1 MPSPGDQRTFV
12 EEVLI
17 SVTIRHFPILKIP
30 RQLTTEPLPSARKAP
45 MDADAQTQPTLP
57 DSDGPSRRRRVRD
70 FRRGYQACE
79 LCRKKKIRCI
89 VDKPGVPCL
98 RCQREVKECV
108 FSDERSHRKRNK
120 TLSKRASSKEALG
133 SEHGTT
139 MVSTSPAPANLS
151 EDTFTQEPSQV
162 LDDSNDLTL
171 PDISL
176 SGSNELPGLA
186 HDLPQHQQQSV
197 MNETSPSMSSTGPAG
212 DLTTTLVSNGNDA
225 LRLLYQPAI
234 ENANKEGASPSNQEP
249 ISRHTLHLIGE
260 TSSPRTTA
268 SISTSRPTYVSPT
281 TPNPLT
287 VWRSFRFVRMG
298 WFTAEEAVRYID
310 LFQQNLAP
318 LSPVSKGFD
327 LSHERHYRLITQEPL
342 LCCVILMISSR
353 YHVLV
358 GHGGLA
364 RSTIIHHRLW
374 EHCQH
379 LVMRII
385 FGQEKRSKAK
395 TRTRGSIEALLL
407 IIEWHPQAIH
417 LPPAS
422 DGWDSST
429 LLTDLDPRDDQ
440 FDNQADDTND
450 NEAQWL
456 RDVILPAKTSD
467 RMSWMLLGCVQS
479 LALELGLCDD
489 GERVDTSTQPPGF
502 KAEQTRLR
510 DLLYIFLEQQS
521 SRLGCPSMMPT
532 SVSRFM
538 SEPSTRDGQ
547 GDSSTL
553 TAWLDLTN
561 LTRTIIDVLCPSAA
575 GIREILS
582 SCRYINIIKHF
593 QKQLAGWK
601 TTHLSHETLSSHA
614 CEDLTIE
621 FNYLRAFMNSF
632 GIQAAVDRVLG
643 RRPPNSIDTDVL
655 QSSIT
660 ATDYSF
666 IKEVI
671 NSSCQALESVNRLF
685 EAGTLRYCPVRV
697 FLRIIMASIFLL
709 KALSLG
715 IRTTDLETSLGIL
728 ERSIRALRN
737 SSLDEMH
744 LASRYGELL
753 DMHLERY
760 RQSMV
765 PTTIPQGIRTV
776 DQTSQWIFDNS
787 VPPVDDSLGDLSMPA
802 VDDWLALPFDPSMA
816 PFGFATDDPDMAE
829 PEDRSWDF
837 LWSLP
842 NV

>member
-1 MPSPGDQRTFV
+1 
-12 EEVLI
+12 
-17 SVTIRHFPILKIP
+17 
-30 RQLTTEPLPSARKAP
+30 

-57 DSDGPSRRRRVRD
+57 GTDEPSRRRRVRD
-70 FRRGYQACE
+70 FRRGYHACE

-89 VDKPGVPCL
+89 VDQPGASCL

-120 TLSKRASSKEALG
+120 NANRRASSEQG
-133 SEHGTT
+133 SEHGTA
-139 MVSTSPAPANLS
+139 MASTSPAQANLS
-151 EDTFTQEPSQV
+151 QDPFTHDPSQV
-162 LDDSNDLTL
+162 FDDSNDLPL

-176 SGSNELPGLA
+176 SVSDGLA
-186 HDLPQHQQQSV
+186 HELPQRQQQAV
-197 MNETSPSMSSTGPAG
+197 MDETSPSISSTGPAG
-212 DLTTTLVSNGNDA
+212 EITTTLVSNGNDA

-234 ENANKEGASPSNQEP
+234 KQANKEGTSPSNQGP
-249 ISRHTLHLIGE
+249 TTRHTLHRGAE
-260 TSSPRTTA
+260 TSSPGTTA
-268 SISTSRPTYVSPT
+268 SVMTSRPNHIFPVSLS
-281 TPNPLT
+281 PLT
-287 VWRSFRFVRMG
+287 VWRAFRFVRMG
-298 WFTAEEAVRYID
+298 WFTAEEAVNYID
-310 LFQQNLAP
+310 LFQKNLAP
-318 LSPVSKGFD
+318 LSPVSRGFD
-327 LSHERHYRLITQEPL
+327 LSHGRHYKLITQEPL

-353 YHVLV
+353 YHVLS

-364 RSTIIHHRLW
+364 RSTIVHHRLW

-429 LLTDLDPRDDQ
+429 LLTDFDPRDNQ
-440 FDNQADDTND
+440 FDNQADTADE

-489 GERVDTSTQPPGF
+489 GERVDVSAKPLGF

-538 SEPSTRDGQ
+538 SESSRRDLQ
-547 GDSSTL
+547 CDSAIV

-582 SCRYINIIKHF
+582 SCRYVNIIKHF

-601 TTHLSHETLSSHA
+601 TTYLSHDNLSFHA
-614 CEDLTIE
+614 YEDLTIE

-671 NSSCQALESVNRLF
+671 DSSCQALESVNRLF
-685 EAGTLRYCPVRV
+685 ETGTLRYCPVRV

-737 SSLDEMH
+737 SNLDEMH

-776 DQTSQWIFDNS
+776 DQVSQWIFDTS
-787 VPPVDDSLGDLSMPA
+787 VPLVNDALGDLSMAA

>member
-1 MPSPGDQRTFV
+1 
-12 EEVLI
+12 
-17 SVTIRHFPILKIP
+17 
-30 RQLTTEPLPSARKAP
+30 
-45 MDADAQTQPTLP
+45 
-57 DSDGPSRRRRVRD
+57 
-70 FRRGYQACE
+70 
-79 LCRKKKIRCI
+79 
-89 VDKPGVPCL
+89 
-98 RCQREVKECV
+98 
-108 FSDERSHRKRNK
+108 
-120 TLSKRASSKEALG
+120 
-133 SEHGTT
+133 
-139 MVSTSPAPANLS
+139 MVSTSQAPANLS

-186 HDLPQHQQQSV
+186 HDLPRHQQQSV

-234 ENANKEGASPSNQEP
+234 ENANKEGASPSNQGP
-249 ISRHTLHLIGE
+249 ISRHTLHRIGE

-281 TPNPLT
+281 TPNPFT

-318 LSPVSKGFD
+318 LSPVSRGFD

-467 RMSWMLLGCVQS
+467 
-479 LALELGLCDD
+479 
-489 GERVDTSTQPPGF
+489 
-502 KAEQTRLR
+502 
-510 DLLYIFLEQQS
+510 
-521 SRLGCPSMMPT
+521 
-532 SVSRFM
+532 
-538 SEPSTRDGQ
+538 
-547 GDSSTL
+547 
-553 TAWLDLTN
+553 
-561 LTRTIIDVLCPSAA
+561 
-575 GIREILS
+575 
-582 SCRYINIIKHF
+582 H
-593 QKQLAGWK
+593 
-601 TTHLSHETLSSHA
+601 LSSHA

-660 ATDYSF
+660 ATDYCF

>member
-1 MPSPGDQRTFV
+1 MSALIESETRPST
-12 EEVLI
+12 EEGPRFANVVL
-17 SVTIRHFPILKIP
+17 
-30 RQLTTEPLPSARKAP
+30 LPAP
-45 MDADAQTQPTLP
+45 
-57 DSDGPSRRRRVRD
+57 
-70 FRRGYQACE
+70 
-79 LCRKKKIRCI
+79 
-89 VDKPGVPCL
+89 
-98 RCQREVKECV
+98 
-108 FSDERSHRKRNK
+108 
-120 TLSKRASSKEALG
+120 G
-133 SEHGTT
+133 SEHGAT
-139 MVSTSPAPANLS
+139 MASTSPAHANLS
-151 EDTFTQEPSQV
+151 QDTFTEEPSQM
-162 LDDSNDLTL
+162 LDDGNELTF
-171 PDISL
+171 PDISISVR
-176 SGSNELPGLA
+176 SGLPE
-186 HDLPQHQQQSV
+186 HQQQAV
-197 MNETSPSMSSTGPAG
+197 MNEASPSISSTGPAG
-212 DLTTTLVSNGNDA
+212 EITTTLVSNGNDA

-234 ENANKEGASPSNQEP
+234 EHANKEGTSPSNQRP
-249 ISRHTLHLIGE
+249 MTRHTLHRTGE
-260 TSSPRTTA
+260 MSSPGTTA
-268 SISTSRPTYVSPT
+268 SVVASRPNHNSP
-281 TPNPLT
+281 NSLSPLT
-287 VWRSFRFVRMG
+287 VWRAFRFVRMG
-298 WFTAEEAVRYID
+298 WFTAEEAVNYVD
-310 LFQQNLAP
+310 LQQNLAP

-327 LSHERHYRLITQEPL
+327 LSHERHYKLITQEPL

-353 YHVLV
+353 YHVLS

-364 RSTIIHHRLW
+364 RSTIVHHRLW

-422 DGWDSST
+422 DGWDSSN
-429 LLTDLDPRDDQ
+429 LLTDFDPRDDQ
-440 FDNQADDTND
+440 FDNQADTTDD

-489 GERVDTSTQPPGF
+489 GERGDVSTQPPGF
-502 KAEQTRLR
+502 RAQQTRLR

-538 SEPSTRDGQ
+538 SEPFARDLQGKST
-547 GDSSTL
+547 TV

-575 GIREILS
+575 AIREILS

-593 QKQLAGWK
+593 QKQLLGWK
-601 TTHLSHETLSSHA
+601 TTHLSHKNSSPHA
-614 CEDLTIE
+614 YEDLTIE

-643 RRPPNSIDTDVL
+643 RRPSNSIDTDVL

-666 IKEVI
+666 VKEVTD
-671 NSSCQALESVNRLF
+671 SSCQALESVNRLF
-685 EAGTLRYCPVRV
+685 EAGTLRFCPVRV
-697 FLRIIMASIFLL
+697 FLRIIMVSIFLL

-715 IRTTDLETSLGIL
+715 IRTTDLETSLGVL

-737 SSLDEMH
+737 SNLDEMH

-765 PTTIPQGIRTV
+765 PTTIPQGIRGV

-787 VPPVDDSLGDLSMPA
+787 VPPVDDSLGNLSMPA

>member
-1 MPSPGDQRTFV
+1 MNVLIGSGTRLAV
-12 EEVLI
+12 EE
-17 SVTIRHFPILKIP
+17 H
-30 RQLTTEPLPSARKAP
+30 RQKKLTWW
-45 MDADAQTQPTLP
+45 
-57 DSDGPSRRRRVRD
+57 
-70 FRRGYQACE
+70 Y
-79 LCRKKKIRCI
+79 
-89 VDKPGVPCL
+89 
-98 RCQREVKECV
+98 
-108 FSDERSHRKRNK
+108 
-120 TLSKRASSKEALG
+120 ALG
-133 SEHGTT
+133 SVDGTT
-139 MVSTSPAPANLS
+139 RESTSPAPATLS
-151 EDTFTQEPSQV
+151 QVAFTQEPSHL

-171 PDISL
+171 PPQNYPDHPL
-176 SGSNELPGLA
+176 SASNGLA
-186 HDLPQHQQQSV
+186 HDLPRHQQQAA
-197 MNETSPSMSSTGPAG
+197 MNEASPSVSSSGPAG
-212 DLTTTLVSNGNDA
+212 DLATTLVSNGNDA

-234 ENANKEGASPSNQEP
+234 EHANKAVASPSNQGP
-249 ISRHTLHLIGE
+249 ISRHQLHPTRE
-260 TSSPRTTA
+260 TSSPGTTA
-268 SISTSRPTYVSPT
+268 SVRTSRPTHISPT
-281 TPNPLT
+281 PHNPLT

-298 WFTAEEAVRYID
+298 WFTAEEAVNYID
-310 LFQQNLAP
+310 LFQKNLAP

-342 LCCVILMISSR
+342 LCCAILMISSR
-353 YHVLV
+353 YHVLS

-364 RSTIIHHRLW
+364 RSTIVHHRLW

-440 FDNQADDTND
+440 FDNQADETND

-489 GERVDTSTQPPGF
+489 GERVDMSSQPPGF

-510 DLLYIFLEQQS
+510 NLLYIFLEQQS

-532 SVSRFM
+532 SVSHFM

-561 LTRTIIDVLCPSAA
+561 LTRTIIDVLS
-575 GIREILS
+575 
-582 SCRYINIIKHF
+582 
-593 QKQLAGWK
+593 
-601 TTHLSHETLSSHA
+601 LSSHA
-614 CEDLTIE
+614 CEDLKIE

-697 FLRIIMASIFLL
+697 FLRTIMASIFLL

-737 SSLDEMH
+737 SNLDEMH

-765 PTTIPQGIRTV
+765 PTTIPQGFHPV
-776 DQTSQWIFDNS
+776 NQTSQWIFDNS

-816 PFGFATDDPDMAE
+816 PFGFATDDPDVAE

>member
-1 MPSPGDQRTFV
+1 
-12 EEVLI
+12 
-17 SVTIRHFPILKIP
+17 
-30 RQLTTEPLPSARKAP
+30 

-57 DSDGPSRRRRVRD
+57 DSDELSRRRRVRD
-70 FRRGYQACE
+70 FRRGYHACE

-89 VDKPGVPCL
+89 VDKPGASCL

-120 TLSKRASSKEALG
+120 TINRRGSSEQAPG
-133 SEHGTT
+133 SEHGIT
-139 MVSTSPAPANLS
+139 MASTSPAQVSLS
-151 EDTFTQEPSQV
+151 QNTFTDEPSQM
-162 LDDSNDLTL
+162 LDNSNDLTF
-171 PDISL
+171 PDISISVR
-176 SGSNELPGLA
+176 SGLPE
-186 HDLPQHQQQSV
+186 HQQQAV
-197 MNETSPSMSSTGPAG
+197 MNEASPSISSTGPAG
-212 DLTTTLVSNGNDA
+212 EITTTLVSNGNDA

-234 ENANKEGASPSNQEP
+234 ENANKEGASPSNQG
-249 ISRHTLHLIGE
+249 RHTLRRTAE
-260 TSSPRTTA
+260 TSSPGTTA
-268 SISTSRPTYVSPT
+268 SIMTSRPNPISP
-281 TPNPLT
+281 NSLSPLT
-287 VWRSFRFVRMG
+287 VWRAFRFVRMG
-298 WFTAEEAVRYID
+298 WFTAEEAVKYVD
-310 LFQQNLAP
+310 LFQKNLAP
-318 LSPVSKGFD
+318 LSPVSRGFD
-327 LSHERHYRLITQEPL
+327 LSHERHYKLITQEPL

-353 YHVLV
+353 YHVLS
-358 GHGGLA
+358 GHGGLS
-364 RSTIIHHRLW
+364 RSTIVHHRLW

-379 LVMRII
+379 LIMRII

-429 LLTDLDPRDDQ
+429 LLTDFDPRDDQ
-440 FDNQADDTND
+440 FDNQADTTDD

-479 LALELGLCDD
+479 LALELGICDD
-489 GERVDTSTQPPGF
+489 GERGDTSAQPLGF
-502 KAEQTRLR
+502 RAQKTRLR

-538 SEPSTRDGQ
+538 SESSRRDMQ
-547 GDSSTL
+547 GDSAIV

-582 SCRYINIIKHF
+582 SCRYVNIIKHF

-601 TTHLSHETLSSHA
+601 TSHLSHENLCSHA
-614 CEDLTIE
+614 YEDLTIE

-671 NSSCQALESVNRLF
+671 DSSCQALESVNRLF
-685 EAGTLRYCPVRV
+685 DAGTLRYCPVRV

-715 IRTTDLETSLGIL
+715 IRTTDLETSLAIL

-737 SSLDEMH
+737 SNLDEMH

-765 PTTIPQGIRTV
+765 PTTIPQGIRAV

-787 VPPVDDSLGDLSMPA
+787 VLQEGDALGDLSVPA
-802 VDDWLALPFDPSMA
+802 VDDWLALPFDPSIA
-816 PFGFATDDPDMAE
+816 PFGFATDDPNIAE

>member
-1 MPSPGDQRTFV
+1 MFT
-12 EEVLI
+12 E
-17 SVTIRHFPILKIP
+17 
-30 RQLTTEPLPSARKAP
+30 EPLQ
-45 MDADAQTQPTLP
+45 MLE
-57 DSDGPSRRRRVRD
+57 DS
-70 FRRGYQACE
+70 
-79 LCRKKKIRCI
+79 
-89 VDKPGVPCL
+89 
-98 RCQREVKECV
+98 
-108 FSDERSHRKRNK
+108 
-120 TLSKRASSKEALG
+120 T
-133 SEHGTT
+133 
-139 MVSTSPAPANLS
+139 
-151 EDTFTQEPSQV
+151 
-162 LDDSNDLTL
+162 DLTF
-171 PDISL
+171 PDISMSVR
-176 SGSNELPGLA
+176 SGLPE
-186 HDLPQHQQQSV
+186 HQQQAV
-197 MNETSPSMSSTGPAG
+197 MNEASPSISSTGPAG
-212 DLTTTLVSNGNDA
+212 EITTTLVSNGNDA

-234 ENANKEGASPSNQEP
+234 EHANKDDTSPNHQGP
-249 ISRHTLHLIGE
+249 VSRHTLHRTAD
-260 TSSPRTTA
+260 TSSPGTTA
-268 SISTSRPTYVSPT
+268 SIRASRPAYVSPAA
-281 TPNPLT
+281 PSPLT

-298 WFTAEEAVRYID
+298 WFTAEEAVNYID

-318 LSPVSKGFD
+318 LSPVSRDFD
-327 LSHERHYRLITQEPL
+327 LRHQKHYKLITQEPL

-353 YHVLV
+353 YHVLS

-417 LPPAS
+417 LPPDS

-429 LLTDLDPRDDQ
+429 LLTDFDPRDDQ
-440 FDNQADDTND
+440 FDNQADTTDD

-489 GERVDTSTQPPGF
+489 GERVDTPTQPPGF
-502 KAEQTRLR
+502 RAQQIRLC

-521 SRLGCPSMMPT
+521 SRLGCPSMMLT

-538 SEPSTRDGQ
+538 PETSRRDVQ
-547 GDSSTL
+547 GDSVIL

-575 GIREILS
+575 GIRETLS
-582 SCRYINIIKHF
+582 SCRYVNIIKHF

-601 TTHLSHETLSSHA
+601 TTHLGHENFCSHTY
-614 CEDLTIE
+614 EDLNIE
-621 FNYLRAFMNSF
+621 FNYLRVFMNSF

-643 RRPPNSIDTDVL
+643 RKPPNSIDTDVL

-671 NSSCQALESVNRLF
+671 DSSCQALESVNRLF
-685 EAGTLRYCPVRV
+685 DAGTLRYCPVRV
-697 FLRIIMASIFLL
+697 FLRIIMVSIFLL

-728 ERSIRALRN
+728 ERNILALRN
-737 SSLDEMH
+737 SNLDEMH

-765 PTTIPQGIRTV
+765 PTAIPQGIRTV
-776 DQTSQWIFDNS
+776 DKTSQWIFDNS
-787 VPPVDDSLGDLSMPA
+787 IPQGNDALGDLTMPA
-802 VDDWLALPFDPSMA
+802 VGDWLALPFDPSMA
-816 PFGFATDDPDMAE
+816 PFGFATDDPNIAE

>member
-1 MPSPGDQRTFV
+1 
-12 EEVLI
+12 
-17 SVTIRHFPILKIP
+17 
-30 RQLTTEPLPSARKAP
+30 
-45 MDADAQTQPTLP
+45 MDDDAQTQPTLP
-57 DSDGPSRRRRVRD
+57 DIDGPSRRRRVRD
-70 FRRGYQACE
+70 FRRGYHACE

-89 VDKPGVPCL
+89 VDKPGASCL

-120 TLSKRASSKEALG
+120 TVDRRGSSEQGTCLSLSSDIVSISSDFATHFVNVVCLQSAAG
-133 SEHGTT
+133 SEHGVA
-139 MVSTSPAPANLS
+139 MASTSPAQGNMS
-151 EDTFTQEPSQV
+151 QDTFTEEPSQM
-162 LDDSNDLTL
+162 LDDSNDLTF
-171 PDISL
+171 PDISI
-176 SGSNELPGLA
+176 SVRSELPE
-186 HDLPQHQQQSV
+186 HQRQPV
-197 MNETSPSMSSTGPAG
+197 INEASPSISSTVPAG
-212 DLTTTLVSNGNDA
+212 EITTTLVSNGNDA

-234 ENANKEGASPSNQEP
+234 EHANKDGASPCNKEP
-249 ISRHTLHLIGE
+249 MTRHTLHRIVD
-260 TSSPRTTA
+260 TA
-268 SISTSRPTYVSPT
+268 SHGTAASVITSRPNNDSPISLS
-281 TPNPLT
+281 PLT
-287 VWRSFRFVRMG
+287 VWRAFRFVRMG
-298 WFTAEEAVRYID
+298 WFTAEEAVNYVD
-310 LFQQNLAP
+310 L
-318 LSPVSKGFD
+318 
-327 LSHERHYRLITQEPL
+327 
-342 LCCVILMISSR
+342 
-353 YHVLV
+353 

-364 RSTIIHHRLW
+364 RSTIVHHRLW

-429 LLTDLDPRDDQ
+429 LLTDFDPRDDQ
-440 FDNQADDTND
+440 FDNQADTTDD

-489 GERVDTSTQPPGF
+489 GERGDTSAKPPGF
-502 KAEQTRLR
+502 KAQQTRLR

-538 SEPSTRDGQ
+538 SESSRRDVQ
-547 GDSSTL
+547 GDSAIV

-582 SCRYINIIKHF
+582 SCRYVNIIKHF

-601 TTHLSHETLSSHA
+601 TTHLSHENLCPHA
-614 CEDLTIE
+614 YEDLAIE

-643 RRPPNSIDTDVL
+643 KRPPNSIDTDVL

-671 NSSCQALESVNRLF
+671 DSSCQALESVNRLF

-715 IRTTDLETSLGIL
+715 IRTTDLEVSLGIL

-737 SSLDEMH
+737 SNLDEMH

-760 RQSMV
+760 KQGMV
-765 PTTIPQGIRTV
+765 PTTIPQGIRAV
-776 DQTSQWIFDNS
+776 DQISQWIFDSS
-787 VPPVDDSLGDLSMPA
+787 VPPVDDSLADLTMPA

>member
-1 MPSPGDQRTFV
+1 M
-12 EEVLI
+12 E
-17 SVTIRHFPILKIP
+17 
-30 RQLTTEPLPSARKAP
+30 
-45 MDADAQTQPTLP
+45 ADAQTQPTVP
-57 DSDGPSRRRRVRD
+57 GSDEPSRRRRVRD
-70 FRRGYQACE
+70 FRRGYHACE

-89 VDKPGVPCL
+89 VDRPGASCL

-120 TLSKRASSKEALG
+120 TATRKGSFEQG
-133 SEHGTT
+133 SEHGIT
-139 MVSTSPAPANLS
+139 MASTSPAQADLTR
-151 EDTFTQEPSQV
+151 DTFTEEPSQM
-162 LDDSNDLTL
+162 LDDSNDLTF
-171 PDISL
+171 PDISISVR
-176 SGSNELPGLA
+176 SGLPE
-186 HDLPQHQQQSV
+186 HQQQAV
-197 MNETSPSMSSTGPAG
+197 MNETSPSISSTGPAG
-212 DLTTTLVSNGNDA
+212 EITTTLVSNGNDA

-234 ENANKEGASPSNQEP
+234 EHANKDGSSPNHQGP
-249 ISRHTLHLIGE
+249 VSRHTLGRIGD
-260 TSSPRTTA
+260 TSSPGTTA
-268 SISTSRPTYVSPT
+268 SIRTSRLNPVPPTVS
-281 TPNPLT
+281 NPLT

-310 LFQQNLAP
+310 L
-318 LSPVSKGFD
+318 
-327 LSHERHYRLITQEPL
+327 LITQEPL

-353 YHVLV
+353 YHVLS

-364 RSTIIHHRLW
+364 RSTIVHHRLW

-429 LLTDLDPRDDQ
+429 LLSELDPRDDQ

-489 GERVDTSTQPPGF
+489 GERGDTSARPPGF

-538 SEPSTRDGQ
+538 SEPSAKDVQ
-547 GDSSTL
+547 GKSATV

-561 LTRTIIDVLCPSAA
+561 LTRTIIDVLCPSAS

-593 QKQLAGWK
+593 QKQLAAWK
-601 TTHLSHETLSSHA
+601 TTHLNLA
-614 CEDLTIE
+614 IE

-685 EAGTLRYCPVRV
+685 EAETLRYCPVRV
-697 FLRIIMASIFLL
+697 FLRIIMVSIFLL

-765 PTTIPQGIRTV
+765 PTTVPQGIRAV

-787 VPPVDDSLGDLSMPA
+787 VPPVADSLDLSMPA

>member
-1 MPSPGDQRTFV
+1 
-12 EEVLI
+12 
-17 SVTIRHFPILKIP
+17 
-30 RQLTTEPLPSARKAP
+30 
-45 MDADAQTQPTLP
+45 MDADAQTEPTLP

-70 FRRGYQACE
+70 FRRGYHACE

-89 VDKPGVPCL
+89 VDKPGASCL

-120 TLSKRASSKEALG
+120 TVDRRGSSEQAAD
-133 SEHGTT
+133 SEHGIP
-139 MVSTSPAPANLS
+139 MASTSPAQANMS
-151 EDTFTQEPSQV
+151 QDTFTEEPSQM
-162 LDDSNDLTL
+162 LDDSNDLTFPDMSISVRSGL
-171 PDISL
+171 PD
-176 SGSNELPGLA
+176 
-186 HDLPQHQQQSV
+186 HQPQAI
-197 MNETSPSMSSTGPAG
+197 MNEASPSISSTGPAG
-212 DLTTTLVSNGNDA
+212 EITTTLVSNGNDA

-234 ENANKEGASPSNQEP
+234 EHANKEGASPSNQGP
-249 ISRHTLHLIGE
+249 MTRHTLHRTAE
-260 TSSPRTTA
+260 TSSPGTTA
-268 SISTSRPTYVSPT
+268 SAMASRPSHISPISLS
-281 TPNPLT
+281 PLT
-287 VWRSFRFVRMG
+287 VWRAFRFVRMG
-298 WFTAEEAVRYID
+298 WFTAEEAVNYVE

-318 LSPVSKGFD
+318 LSPVSRGFD
-327 LSHERHYRLITQEPL
+327 LTHEKHYKLITQEPL

-353 YHVLV
+353 YHVLS

-364 RSTIIHHRLW
+364 RSTIVHHRLW

-407 IIEWHPQAIH
+407 IIEWHPQAIN

-429 LLTDLDPRDDQ
+429 LLTDFDPRDDQ
-440 FDNQADDTND
+440 FDNQADTTDD

-489 GERVDTSTQPPGF
+489 GERGDMSAKPPGF
-502 KAEQTRLR
+502 KAQQTRLR

-538 SEPSTRDGQ
+538 SESSRRDVQ
-547 GDSSTL
+547 GDSAIVA
-553 TAWLDLTN
+553 AWLDLTN

-575 GIREILS
+575 GIRDILS
-582 SCRYINIIKHF
+582 SSRYINIIKHF

-601 TTHLSHETLSSHA
+601 TTHLSHENLYSHA
-614 CEDLTIE
+614 YEDLTIE
-621 FNYLRAFMNSF
+621 YNYLRVFMNSF

-671 NSSCQALESVNRLF
+671 DSSCQALESVSRLF

-697 FLRIIMASIFLL
+697 FLRIIMVSIFLL

-728 ERSIRALRN
+728 ERSIRALRDSN
-737 SSLDEMH
+737 LDEMH

-753 DMHLERY
+753 DMHLEKY
-760 RQSMV
+760 RQSLV
-765 PTTIPQGIRTV
+765 PTTIPQGIRAV
-776 DQTSQWIFDNS
+776 DQTSQWIFDTS

-816 PFGFATDDPDMAE
+816 PFGFATDDPDIAE

>member
-1 MPSPGDQRTFV
+1 
-12 EEVLI
+12 
-17 SVTIRHFPILKIP
+17 
-30 RQLTTEPLPSARKAP
+30 

-57 DSDGPSRRRRVRD
+57 GSDEPSRRRRVRD
-70 FRRGYQACE
+70 FRRGYHACE

-89 VDKPGVPCL
+89 VDKPGASCL
-98 RCQREVKECV
+98 RCQREVKDCV
-108 FSDERSHRKRNK
+108 FSDKRSHRKRNK
-120 TLSKRASSKEALG
+120 TVKRRGSSEQDPG
-133 SEHGTT
+133 SEHGTV
-139 MVSTSPAPANLS
+139 MASTSPAQANLS
-151 EDTFTQEPSQV
+151 QDPFTHDPSQV
-162 LDDSNDLTL
+162 FDDSNDLPL

-176 SGSNELPGLA
+176 SVSDGLA
-186 HDLPQHQQQSV
+186 HDLPQRQQQAV
-197 MNETSPSMSSTGPAG
+197 MDETSPSISSTGPAG
-212 DLTTTLVSNGNDA
+212 EITTTLVSNGNDA

-234 ENANKEGASPSNQEP
+234 EQANKEGTSPSNQGP
-249 ISRHTLHLIGE
+249 TTRPTLHRGAE
-260 TSSPRTTA
+260 TLSPGTTA
-268 SISTSRPTYVSPT
+268 SVTTSRPNHIFPVSLS
-281 TPNPLT
+281 PLT
-287 VWRSFRFVRMG
+287 VWRAFRFVRMG
-298 WFTAEEAVRYID
+298 WFTAEEAVNYND
-310 LFQQNLAP
+310 LFQKNLAP
-318 LSPVSKGFD
+318 LSPVSRGFD
-327 LSHERHYRLITQEPL
+327 LSHERHYKLITQEPL

-353 YHVLV
+353 YHVLS

-364 RSTIIHHRLW
+364 RSTIVHHRLW

-429 LLTDLDPRDDQ
+429 LLTDFDPRDDQ
-440 FDNQADDTND
+440 FDNQADTTDD

-467 RMSWMLLGCVQS
+467 
-479 LALELGLCDD
+479 
-489 GERVDTSTQPPGF
+489 
-502 KAEQTRLR
+502 
-510 DLLYIFLEQQS
+510 
-521 SRLGCPSMMPT
+521 
-532 SVSRFM
+532 
-538 SEPSTRDGQ
+538 
-547 GDSSTL
+547 
-553 TAWLDLTN
+553 
-561 LTRTIIDVLCPSAA
+561 
-575 GIREILS
+575 
-582 SCRYINIIKHF
+582 H
-593 QKQLAGWK
+593 
-601 TTHLSHETLSSHA
+601 LSSHA
-614 CEDLTIE
+614 YDDLTIE

-632 GIQAAVDRVLG
+632 GIQAAVDRVFG
-643 RRPPNSIDTDVL
+643 RRPPNSVDTDVL

-671 NSSCQALESVNRLF
+671 DSSCQALESVNRLF

-737 SSLDEMH
+737 SNLDEMH

-776 DQTSQWIFDNS
+776 DQTSQWIFDTS
-787 VPPVDDSLGDLSMPA
+787 VPLVNDALGDLSMPA

>member
-1 MPSPGDQRTFV
+1 MA
-12 EEVLI
+12 
-17 SVTIRHFPILKIP
+17 
-30 RQLTTEPLPSARKAP
+30 SA
-45 MDADAQTQPTLP
+45 
-57 DSDGPSRRRRVRD
+57 
-70 FRRGYQACE
+70 
-79 LCRKKKIRCI
+79 
-89 VDKPGVPCL
+89 
-98 RCQREVKECV
+98 
-108 FSDERSHRKRNK
+108 
-120 TLSKRASSKEALG
+120 
-133 SEHGTT
+133 
-139 MVSTSPAPANLS
+139 SPAPVDLN
-151 EDTFTQEPSQV
+151 QESFVGESSQV
-162 LDDSNDLTL
+162 HYDSNNAALR
-171 PDISL
+171 DISL
-176 SGSNELPGLA
+176 SVRSGEAN
-186 HDLPQHQQQSV
+186 DLPQHQQQTV
-197 MNETSPSMSSTGPAG
+197 MNETSPTMSSTGPAG
-212 DLTTTLVSNGNDA
+212 RITTTLVSNGNDA

-234 ENANKEGASPSNQEP
+234 ELVNKNGTSPNHQGPVSRNA
-249 ISRHTLHLIGE
+249 LH
-260 TSSPRTTA
+260 RTGD
-268 SISTSRPTYVSPT
+268 ISTPGTNELPTMIRLNNVPT
-281 TPNPLT
+281 AIPNPLT

-298 WFTAEEAVRYID
+298 WFTAEEAVTYID
-310 LFQQNLAP
+310 LFRQHLAP
-318 LSPVSKGFD
+318 LSPVSRGFD
-327 LSHERHYRLITQEPL
+327 LSHEKHYKLITQEPL

-353 YHVLV
+353 YHVLS

-379 LVMRII
+379 LIMRII

-395 TRTRGSIEALLL
+395 TRTKGSIEALLL

-440 FDNQADDTND
+440 YDNQADTADD

-456 RDVILPAKTSD
+456 RDVIVPAKTSD

-489 GERVDTSTQPPGF
+489 GERGDTSVPPPGI

-538 SEPSTRDGQ
+538 SEPSGTDVQ
-547 GDSSTL
+547 GGSSIV
-553 TAWLDLTN
+553 TAWLELTN
-561 LTRTIIDVLCPSAA
+561 LTRAIIDILCPSAA

-582 SCRYINIIKHF
+582 SYRYVNVIKHF
-593 QKQLAGWK
+593 QKQLAAWK
-601 TTHLSHETLSSHA
+601 IAHLNHESLPSHA
-614 CEDLTIE
+614 YEDLNIE

-632 GIQAAVDRVLG
+632 GIQAAVDRVVG
-643 RRPPNSIDTDVL
+643 RRPPDTVDTDVL

-660 ATDYSF
+660 ATDFCF

-671 NSSCQALESVNRLF
+671 DSSCQAHESVNRLF
-685 EAGTLRYCPVRV
+685 EAGTLRYCPVRI
-697 FLRIIMASIFLL
+697 FLRIIMTSIFLL

-715 IRTTDLETSLGIL
+715 IRTTDLERSLGIL

-737 SSLDEMH
+737 SNLDEMH

-760 RQSMV
+760 RKSMV
-765 PTTIPQGIRTV
+765 PTTIPQGIHAA
-776 DQTSQWIFDNS
+776 DQICQWISYNS
-787 VPPVDDSLGDLSMPA
+787 MPPEQDVLGDLSMPV
-802 VDDWLALPFDPSMA
+802 VDDWLALPFDPRIA
-816 PFGFATDDPDMAE
+816 PFGFSTDSSSIVE

-842 NV
+842 IV

>member
-1 MPSPGDQRTFV
+1 
-12 EEVLI
+12 
-17 SVTIRHFPILKIP
+17 
-30 RQLTTEPLPSARKAP
+30 

-57 DSDGPSRRRRVRD
+57 DSGGPSRRRRVRD
-70 FRRGYQACE
+70 FRRGYHACE

-89 VDKPGVPCL
+89 VDKPGASCL

-108 FSDERSHRKRNK
+108 FSDERSHRKRSK
-120 TLSKRASSKEALG
+120 TLDRRGSSDQAVG
-133 SEHGTT
+133 SEHGVT
-139 MVSTSPAPANLS
+139 MASTSLAQANMS
-151 EDTFTQEPSQV
+151 RDTFTEEPSQM
-162 LDDSNDLTL
+162 LDDSNDLTF
-171 PDISL
+171 PDISIPVR
-176 SGSNELPGLA
+176 SGLHER
-186 HDLPQHQQQSV
+186 QQQAV
-197 MNETSPSMSSTGPAG
+197 MNEASPSISSTGPACEI
-212 DLTTTLVSNGNDA
+212 TTTLVSNGNDA

-234 ENANKEGASPSNQEP
+234 EHANRDGASPNNQGP
-249 ISRHTLHLIGE
+249 MTRHTLHRTAE
-260 TSSPRTTA
+260 TLSPGTTA
-268 SISTSRPTYVSPT
+268 SVMASRPNHSSPVSIS
-281 TPNPLT
+281 PLT
-287 VWRSFRFVRMG
+287 VWRAFRFVRMG
-298 WFTAEEAVRYID
+298 WFTAEEAVNYVD

-318 LSPVSKGFD
+318 LSPVSRGFD
-327 LSHERHYRLITQEPL
+327 LSHEKHYKLITQEPL

-353 YHVLV
+353 YHVLS

-364 RSTIIHHRLW
+364 RSTIVHHRLW

-429 LLTDLDPRDDQ
+429 LLTDFDPRDDQ
-440 FDNQADDTND
+440 FDNQADTTDD

-489 GERVDTSTQPPGF
+489 GERGDTSAKPLGF
-502 KAEQTRLR
+502 KAQQTRLR

-538 SEPSTRDGQ
+538 SESSRRDEQ
-547 GDSSTL
+547 GDSAIVI
-553 TAWLDLTN
+553 AWLDLTN
-561 LTRTIIDVLCPSAA
+561 LTRTMIDVLCPSAT
-575 GIREILS
+575 GIREILG
-582 SCRYINIIKHF
+582 SCRYVNIIKHF

-601 TTHLSHETLSSHA
+601 TTHLSHENLCPHA
-614 CEDLTIE
+614 YEDLAIE

-643 RRPPNSIDTDVL
+643 KRPPNSIDTDVL

-660 ATDYSF
+660 AIDYSF
-666 IKEVI
+666 IREVI
-671 NSSCQALESVNRLF
+671 DSSCQALESVNRLF
-685 EAGTLRYCPVRV
+685 EAGTLRFCPVRV
-697 FLRIIMASIFLL
+697 FLRIIMVSIFLL

-728 ERSIRALRN
+728 ERSIRGLRN
-737 SSLDEMH
+737 SKLDEMH

-753 DMHLERY
+753 DMHLEKY
-760 RQSMV
+760 RQSLV
-765 PTTIPQGIRTV
+765 PTTIPQGIRAV

-787 VPPVDDSLGDLSMPA
+787 MPPVDESLGDLSLPA
-802 VDDWLALPFDPSMA
+802 VDNWLALPFDPSMA

>member
-1 MPSPGDQRTFV
+1 MS
-12 EEVLI
+12 
-17 SVTIRHFPILKIP
+17 
-30 RQLTTEPLPSARKAP
+30 
-45 MDADAQTQPTLP
+45 
-57 DSDGPSRRRRVRD
+57 
-70 FRRGYQACE
+70 
-79 LCRKKKIRCI
+79 
-89 VDKPGVPCL
+89 
-98 RCQREVKECV
+98 
-108 FSDERSHRKRNK
+108 
-120 TLSKRASSKEALG
+120 
-133 SEHGTT
+133 
-139 MVSTSPAPANLS
+139 STSPAQANLS
-151 EDTFTQEPSQV
+151 QDMFTEEPSQL
-162 LDDSNDLTL
+162 LDDSNDLTFPDSSISVPSGL
-171 PDISL
+171 PEQREHNGL
-176 SGSNELPGLA
+176 NEA
-186 HDLPQHQQQSV
+186 
-197 MNETSPSMSSTGPAG
+197 SPSISPTGPAG
-212 DLTTTLVSNGNDA
+212 EITTTLVSNGNDA

-234 ENANKEGASPSNQEP
+234 EHANKDGSSPNHQGP
-249 ISRHTLHLIGE
+249 GSRHTLNRTGNM
-260 TSSPRTTA
+260 SSPGTTA
-268 SISTSRPTYVSPT
+268 SIRTSRPNPVPPT
-281 TPNPLT
+281 VPNPLT

-353 YHVLV
+353 YHVLS

-364 RSTIIHHRLW
+364 RSTIVHNRLW

-429 LLTDLDPRDDQ
+429 LLTDFDPRDDQ
-440 FDNQADDTND
+440 FDNQADSTDD

-489 GERVDTSTQPPGF
+489 NERGDVSAKPPGF

-538 SEPSTRDGQ
+538 SEPSARDVQ
-547 GDSSTL
+547 GDSAIV

-561 LTRTIIDVLCPSAA
+561 LTRTIIDVLCPSAV
-575 GIREILS
+575 GIQEILS

-601 TTHLSHETLSSHA
+601 TTHLSQGSEEMPFSVPVYPVLTFITSDLSSHA
-614 CEDLTIE
+614 YEDLTIE
-621 FNYLRAFMNSF
+621 FNYLRSFMNSF

-643 RRPPNSIDTDVL
+643 RRPPSSIDTNVL

-666 IKEVI
+666 IREVI
-671 NSSCQALESVNRLF
+671 ESSCQALESVSRLF
-685 EAGTLRYCPVRV
+685 DAGTLRYCPVRV

-737 SSLDEMH
+737 SNLDEMH

-765 PTTIPQGIRTV
+765 PTTVPQGIRAV
-776 DQTSQWIFDNS
+776 DPTSQWIFDNS
-787 VPPVDDSLGDLSMPA
+787 IPSVDDSMGDLSMPA
-802 VDDWLALPFDPSMA
+802 VEDWLALPFDPSIA
-816 PFGFATDDPDMAE
+816 PFSFATDGPDMAE

-842 NV
+842 SV